1 MKLESKLTDVI
12 SQVYN
17 APTVGIAKCI
27 LIPFLQ
33 ESKIKELDKK
43 KMIDQAEKISD
54 LVRLQTYATNA
65 LLKFEGLGI
74 I

>member
-12 SQVYN
+12 SQVYK
-17 APTVGIAKCI
+17 APTVSHAKSI

-33 ESKIKELDKK
+33 ESKIKESDKK

-54 LVRLQTYATNA
+54 LIRLQTYATNA

>member
-12 SQVYN
+12 SHVYN
-17 APTVGIAKCI
+17 APTVFHAKSI

-33 ESKIKELDKK
+33 ESKIKDTDKK
-43 KMIDQAEKISD
+43 KMIAQAEKISD
-54 LVRLQTYATNA
+54 LTRLQTYATNA

>member
-12 SQVYN
+12 SQVYA
-17 APTVGIAKCI
+17 APTVGVAKSI
-27 LIPFLQ
+27 LIPFLR
-33 ESKIKELDKK
+33 ESKIKESDKL

-54 LVRLQTYATNA
+54 LIRFQTYATNA

>member
-12 SQVYN
+12 SHVYN
-17 APTVGIAKCI
+17 APTVFHAKSI
-27 LIPFLQ
+27 LIPFLK
-33 ESKIKELDKK
+33 ESRIKESDKK
-43 KMIDQAEKISD
+43 KMIDQAEKIND
-54 LVRLQTYATNA
+54 LVRFQTYATNA

>member
-1 MKLESKLTDVI
+1 MKFESKLTDVI
-12 SQVYN
+12 SQVYQ
-17 APTVGIAKCI
+17 APTVGIAQSI
-27 LIPFLQ
+27 LVPFLR
-33 ESKIKELDKK
+33 ESKIKESDKL
-43 KMIDQAEKISD
+43 KMINQALKFTD